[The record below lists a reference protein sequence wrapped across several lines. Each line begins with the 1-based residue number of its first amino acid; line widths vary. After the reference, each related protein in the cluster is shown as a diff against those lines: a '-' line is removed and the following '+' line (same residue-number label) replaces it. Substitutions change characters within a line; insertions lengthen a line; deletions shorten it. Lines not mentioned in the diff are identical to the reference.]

1 MGIIY
6 RQVVKDIFEPII
18 EDILR
23 LVDAQVKKALS
34 KRSGQGLKVCVLQ
47 FVNTAHDPEI
57 DPRLIMCR
65 AYSWLGASDR
75 AAT

>member
-1 MGIIY
+1 MGVIY
-6 RQVVKDIFEPII
+6 RQVVQDIFEPII

-47 FVNTAHDPEI
+47 SVNTTNDPEV

-65 AYSWLGASDR
+65 EFSWLGASDR